1 MEINASVLESTGLSQ
16 AEIQDI
22 LGGRRDE
29 DKLRRLR
36 ACRGRLLME
45 IHAQQQTLDN
55 VDYIIWSKTREKEQK
70 DG

>member
-16 AEIQDI
+16 AEIQDV
-22 LGGRRDE
+22 LRCRRDE

>member
-1 MEINASVLESTGLSQ
+1 MEINASVLQSTGLSQ
-16 AEIQDI
+16 AEIQDV
-22 LGGRRDE
+22 LRCKRDE
-29 DKLRRLR
+29 DKIRQLR

-55 VDYIIWSKTREKEQK
+55 VDYIIWSKSREERQ